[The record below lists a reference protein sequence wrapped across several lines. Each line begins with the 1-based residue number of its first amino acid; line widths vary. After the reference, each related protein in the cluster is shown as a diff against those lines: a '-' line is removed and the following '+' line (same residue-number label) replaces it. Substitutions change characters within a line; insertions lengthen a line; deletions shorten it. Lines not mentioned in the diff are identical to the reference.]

1 MKYIFLVTL
10 IFLGI
15 FSITIIYN
23 PFVYAT
29 TAATTADKTNAT
41 TAATTADKTN
51 ATTAATTAD
60 KTNATTAATT
70 ADKTNATTAA
80 TTADKTNTT
89 TAATTAEKT
98 NTTTADKTNAT
109 TATLPSSSSSQK
121 NKTTTTEEKP
131 SSSFNIAVA
140 ADWGC
145 NENAKK
151 TGENIQNKNPELV
164 IANGDLSYKKSA
176 NCWMEIIQ
184 PLKSKMKVAMGD
196 HEYSEI
202 TGGLQGITDQYLK
215 PLNLAKTYY
224 SFDMNNV
231 HVTVIDP
238 FIDYGSTSDQYKFIE
253 QDLKSAS
260 ANSKIDW
267 IFVVESTPIYTSP
280 SKHPGDSTIRDVFH
294 PLFDKYNIDLVFS
307 SDNHNYQRTFPL
319 KYNSEEGDS
328 SNNPIIT
335 DRNQSKYHGDYQGQ
349 IFLITGTAGRSH
361 YEIKEQ
367 APFVVKQ
374 DDQHFGFLNLD
385 INGKTIKGSFYANEP
400 QSNYQ
405 YVDYKNN
412 IIDQFTVSK

>member
-1 MKYIFLVTL
+1 MLMRPNL
-10 IFLGI
+10 
-15 FSITIIYN
+15 ITITIL
-23 PFVYAT
+23 FFMLISISLVYGSEEKNN
-29 TAATTADKTNAT
+29 DNNDIQEDLKS
-41 TAATTADKTN
+41 
-51 ATTAATTAD
+51 
-60 KTNATTAATT
+60 
-70 ADKTNATTAA
+70 
-80 TTADKTNTT
+80 TT
-89 TAATTAEKT
+89 TKEK
-98 NTTTADKTNAT
+98 
-109 TATLPSSSSSQK
+109 
-121 NKTTTTEEKP
+121 
-131 SSSFNIAVA
+131 SSSFNIAIA
-140 ADWGC
+140 ADWVC
-145 NENAKK
+145 DDAAKK
-151 TGENIQNKNPELV
+151 TVHNIQNKNPELV

-202 TGGLQGITDQYLK
+202 TGGSKGIIDQYLK

-224 SFDMNNV
+224 SFDMHNV

-238 FIDYGSTSDQYKFIE
+238 FIDYGSTSDQYQFIE

-280 SKHPGDSTIRDVFH
+280 SKHPGDSTIRDIYH

-319 KYNSEEGDS
+319 KYNSDGDS
-328 SNNPIIT
+328 SNPIIT
-335 DRNQSKYHGDYQGQ
+335 DRNQTKYQGDQSGQ

-385 INGKTIKGSFYANEP
+385 INGKTIKGTFYANEP
-400 QSNYQ
+400 QSNNYQ

-412 IIDQFTVSK
+412 IIDQFTVSKTNSPNNEFGKL

>member
-1 MKYIFLVTL
+1 M
-10 IFLGI
+10 
-15 FSITIIYN
+15 TIIYN
-23 PFVYAT
+23 SFVYANADKT
-29 TAATTADKTNAT
+29 NATAATTTTAPTADKTNAT
-41 TAATTADKTN
+41 AATTTTAPTADKTN
-51 ATTAATTAD
+51 ATAATTTTAPTAD
-60 KTNATTAATT
+60 KTNATA
-70 ADKTNATTAA
+70 
-80 TTADKTNTT
+80 
-89 TAATTAEKT
+89 
-98 NTTTADKTNAT
+98 
-109 TATLPSSSSSQK
+109 ATLPSSSSSSQK

-131 SSSFNIAVA
+131 SSFNIAVA

-145 NENAKK
+145 KENAKK

-202 TGGLQGITDQYLK
+202 TGGSEGIINQYLK

-224 SFDMNNV
+224 SFDMHNV

-238 FIDYGSTSDQYKFIE
+238 FIDYGSTSDQYQFIE

-280 SKHPGDSTIRDVFH
+280 SKHPANSTIRDIYH

-319 KYNSEEGDS
+319 KYNSDGDS
-328 SNNPIIT
+328 SNNPIIV
-335 DRNQSKYHGDYQGQ
+335 DRNQTKYQGDQPGQ

-374 DDQHFGFLNLD
+374 DDQHFGFLNID
-385 INGKTIKGSFYANEP
+385 INGKTIKGTFYANEP
-400 QSNYQ
+400 QSNNYQ